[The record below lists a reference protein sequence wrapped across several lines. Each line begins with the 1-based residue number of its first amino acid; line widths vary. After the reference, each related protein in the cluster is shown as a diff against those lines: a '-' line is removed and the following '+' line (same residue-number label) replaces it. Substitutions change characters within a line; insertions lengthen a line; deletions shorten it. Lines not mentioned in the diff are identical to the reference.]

1 MSRRSKG
8 AKGRGR
14 GGSSK
19 GQGKHRKLVEG
30 LVLSVLG
37 RGYYVDVDGE
47 EWFCRVR
54 GRLFIG
60 EGVTWP
66 VVGDRV
72 QVEPA
77 REAKKGR
84 IASIEPR
91 RTTLSRLAPETHKQQ
106 VLAANLDR
114 ILICMAI
121 KDPPFRPGL
130 IDRYVL
136 SAEALELEATLV
148 VNKVDLATEDEI
160 REAVQEFEDIGYE
173 VIQTSTVENR
183 GVEELRDRLRGE
195 MSVLTGPSGAGKSS
209 LANALFP
216 HIELKTGHVN
226 EVTGKG
232 RHTTTASK
240 LIDTGDG
247 YIVDTP
253 GIREFSLWG
262 VTSEQ
267 LADCFVEFRPYLHG
281 CRFRDC
287 SHTVE
292 PDCNLL
298 AAYKEGEFSERRF
311 QSFLQI
317 HEELTDIE
325 KDNLHASS

>member
-1 MSRRSKG
+1 MARRSSG
-8 AKGRGR
+8 ARNKGRSSSGKSR
-14 GGSSK
+14 GGHK
-19 GQGKHRKLVEG
+19 PQREG

-37 RGYYVDVDGE
+37 RGYYVDVGGE

-72 QVEPA
+72 MVEPA
-77 REAKKGR
+77 REEKKGR
-84 IASIEPR
+84 IASILPR
-91 RTTLSRLAPETHKQQ
+91 KTILSRLAPETHKQQ

-114 ILICMAI
+114 VLVCMAI
-121 KDPPFRPGL
+121 KDPPFRTGL
-130 IDRYVL
+130 IDRYLV
-136 SAEALELEATLV
+136 SVEALGLEATLV
-148 VNKVDLATEDEI
+148 VNKVDLATQEEI
-160 REAVQEFEDIGYE
+160 AAATQEFEAIGYE
-173 VIQTSTVENR
+173 VIQTSTVEER
-183 GVEELRDRLRGE
+183 GIEELRDRLKGE

-209 LANALFP
+209 LVNALFP
-216 HIELKTGHVN
+216 ELDLKTGHVN

-232 RHTTTASK
+232 RHTTTASR
-240 LIDTGDG
+240 LIDTGHG

-262 VTSEQ
+262 VTAED
-267 LADCFVEFRPYLHG
+267 LASCFVEFRPYLHG

-298 AAYKEGEFSERRF
+298 SAHQEGEFSQRRF
-311 QSFLQI
+311 ESFLQI
-317 HEELTDIE
+317 YEELTEIE
-325 KDNLHASS
+325 KENQP